1 MPRPII
7 TLTTD
12 FGHSDHYV
20 GVMKGVILQIAPL
33 AEIID
38 ITHDL
43 AAYEIGEA
51 AFVVDQT
58 YRYFPK
64 KTIHV
69 AVVDPGVG
77 SARRPIMVEAAGQY
91 FIAPDNGVLTPVVKR
106 EKHKARELTVAKYF
120 LSPVSRTFHGRDIF
134 APCAAHLAIGVPPAR
149 FGKLIR
155 DHMRMLMPEP
165 TRTSK
170 RAWTGSVLRID
181 RFGNMITNYSTAEF
195 DWIETRPFEMAV
207 GMQQVRR
214 LALNDAECAPG
225 ELFLIHGSSGYLE
238 ISMSQ
243 ASAAKMVGCGVGA
256 PLELSVW

>member
-20 GVMKGVILQIAPL
+20 GVMKGVILQIAPQ

-51 AFVVDQT
+51 AFVVEQT
-58 YRYFPK
+58 YRYFPM

-69 AVVDPGVG
+69 AVIDPGVG
-77 SARRPIMVEAAGQY
+77 STRRPILVEAAGQY
-91 FIAPDNGVLTPVVKR
+91 FIAPDNGVLTPVLKK

-134 APCAAHLAIGVPPAR
+134 APCAAYLARGATPAS
-149 FGKLIR
+149 FGKLIH
-155 DHMRMLMPEP
+155 DHMRMHMPEP

-181 RFGNMITNYSTAEF
+181 RFGNMITNYSIAEF
-195 DWIETRPFEMAV
+195 GWVETRPFEMVV

-214 LALNDAECAPG
+214 IALNYSECAPG

-238 ISMSQ
+238 ISSSQ

>member
-20 GVMKGVILQIAPL
+20 GVMKGVILQIAPQ

-51 AFVVDQT
+51 AFVVEQT

-69 AVVDPGVG
+69 AVIDPGVG
-77 SARRPIMVEAAGQY
+77 SARRPILVDAAGQY
-91 FIAPDNGVLTPVVKR
+91 FIAPDNGVLTPVLNK
-106 EKHKARELTVAKYF
+106 EKHTAREMTSSKFF
-120 LSPVSRTFHGRDIF
+120 LNPVSRTFHGRDIF
-134 APCAAHLAIGVPPAR
+134 APCAAHLARGIKPAS
-149 FGKLIR
+149 FGKRIE
-155 DHMRMLMPEP
+155 DHMRMFMPVP

-181 RFGNMITNYSTAEF
+181 RFGNMITNYSAAEF
-195 DWIETRPFEMAV
+195 SWIEARPFEMAV

-214 LALNDAECAPG
+214 IALNYSDCEPG

-238 ISMSQ
+238 ISASQ
-243 ASAAKMVGCGVGA
+243 SSAAKMVGCSVGA
-256 PLELSVW
+256 PLELKVW